1 MCLWWASGRISS
13 DLTSTKWYPLHC
25 MLDGGRERGYGS
37 LSSSLIDG
45 RSTHV
50 NPEHINNG
58 LLFQIHGILSNVLGS
73 RDHLV
78 SSSSKDA
85 RPPASA
91 LGFLGTPL
99 SKLIRK
105 TLSSPLRLFLHP
117 LVHSPPPPSGFHLCS
132 TPGTHFR
139 PWVPLHL
146 MTLGLGNR
154 LQDPS
159 LDPGRHSA

>member
-1 MCLWWASGRISS
+1 
-13 DLTSTKWYPLHC
+13 

-58 LLFQIHGILSNVLGS
+58 PLFPIHGVPSNVLGS
-73 RDHLV
+73 TDHLV

-91 LGFLGTPL
+91 LGFLGPPL

-105 TLSSPLRLFLHP
+105 NLSFPLETLSFPFGPFPSPSL
-117 LVHSPPPPSGFHLCS
+117 
-132 TPGTHFR
+132 
-139 PWVPLHL
+139 WVPLVLNPWHTFQ
-146 MTLGLGNR
+146 TLGPLAF
-154 LQDPS
+154 D
-159 LDPGRHSA
+159 DPGTGKQATRPKLGSWQTLCLANLLCVIRAALVSSLRL

>member
-1 MCLWWASGRISS
+1 MCLRWASGRISS

-58 LLFQIHGILSNVLGS
+58 PLFQIHGVPSNVLGS
-73 RDHLV
+73 TDHLV

-85 RPPASA
+85 RPLASA
-91 LGFLGTPL
+91 LGFSGPPL

-105 TLSSPLRLFLHP
+105 TLSSPLRLFLFP
-117 LVHSPPPPSGFHLCS
+117 LVHSLPLPLGS
-132 TPGTHFR
+132 TCAQ
-139 PWVPLHL
+139 PLA
-146 MTLGLGNR
+146 R
-154 LQDPS
+154 VS
-159 LDPGRHSA
+159 DPGSPCI